1 MKNLDDK
8 INIKIDKTLKELLE
22 LINKK
27 SENELIIRSLKIDT
41 SSTLDD
47 TNVLNTEYNIN
58 FVTVLTEK
66 EVLKWVKK
74 ILLNG

>member
-41 SSTLDD
+41 SLTLDD
-47 TNVLNTEYNIN
+47 ANVLNTEYTIN

-66 EVLKWVKK
+66 EIVK
-74 ILLNG
+74 

>member
-8 INIKIDKTLKELLE
+8 IHLKIDKTLKELLE

-47 TNVLNTEYNIN
+47 SNVLNTEYTIN

-66 EVLKWVKK
+66 EIIK
-74 ILLNG
+74 

>member
-8 INIKIDKTLKELLE
+8 INLKIVKTLKELLD

-27 SENELIIRSLKIDT
+27 SENEVIMRSLKIDT
-41 SSTLDD
+41 QSTLDD
-47 TNVLNTEYNIN
+47 SNVLNTEYTIS

-66 EVLKWVKK
+66 ETKNE
-74 ILLNG
+74 I

>member
-8 INIKIDKTLKELLE
+8 INLKIDKTLKELLE

-27 SENELIIRSLKIDT
+27 SENEVIIRSLKIDT

-47 TNVLNTEYNIN
+47 SNVLNTEYTIK

-66 EVLKWVKK
+66 ETKK
-74 ILLNG
+74 

>member
-8 INIKIDKTLKELLE
+8 INLKIDKTLKELLE

-47 TNVLNTEYNIN
+47 TNVLNTEYTIN

-66 EVLKWVKK
+66 EVLK
-74 ILLNG
+74 

>member
-1 MKNLDDK
+1 MTNLDDK

-41 SSTLDD
+41 QSTLDD
-47 TNVLNTEYNIN
+47 SNVLNTEYTIN

-66 EVLKWVKK
+66 EIVK
-74 ILLNG
+74 

>member
-8 INIKIDKTLKELLE
+8 INLKIDKTLKELLE

-27 SENELIIRSLKIDT
+27 LENELIIRSLKIDT

-47 TNVLNTEYNIN
+47 ANVLNTEYTIN

-66 EVLKWVKK
+66 EVLK
-74 ILLNG
+74 

>member
-8 INIKIDKTLKELLE
+8 INLKIDKTLKELLD

-47 TNVLNTEYNIN
+47 TNVLNTEYTIN
-58 FVTVLTEK
+58 FVTVLTEN
-66 EVLKWVKK
+66 K
-74 ILLNG
+74 IEKAIRAGV

>member
-66 EVLKWVKK
+66 EVLK
-74 ILLNG
+74 

>member
-8 INIKIDKTLKELLE
+8 INLKIDKTLKELLE

-41 SSTLDD
+41 QSTIDD
-47 TNVLNTEYNIN
+47 SNVLNTEYTIN

-66 EVLKWVKK
+66 EVLK
-74 ILLNG
+74 

>member
-8 INIKIDKTLKELLE
+8 INLKIDKTLKELLE

-41 SSTLDD
+41 QSTLDD
-47 TNVLNTEYNIN
+47 SNVLNTEYTIN

-66 EVLKWVKK
+66 E
-74 ILLNG
+74 

>member
-8 INIKIDKTLKELLE
+8 INLKIDKTFKELLN

-47 TNVLNTEYNIN
+47 ANVLNTEYNIN
-58 FVTVLTEK
+58 FVTILTES
-66 EVLKWVKK
+66 EIVK
-74 ILLNG
+74 

>member
-41 SSTLDD
+41 SLTLDD

-66 EVLKWVKK
+66 EVLK
-74 ILLNG
+74 

>member
-8 INIKIDKTLKELLE
+8 INLKIDKTLKELLD

-27 SENELIIRSLKIDT
+27 SENEVIIRSLKIDT
-41 SSTLDD
+41 QSTLDD
-47 TNVLNTEYNIN
+47 SNVLNTEYTIN

-66 EVLKWVKK
+66 ETIK
-74 ILLNG
+74 

>member
-8 INIKIDKTLKELLE
+8 INLKIDKTLKELLD

-41 SSTLDD
+41 QSKLDD
-47 TNVLNTEYNIN
+47 SNVLNTEYTIN

-66 EVLKWVKK
+66 EIIKWNLSKQ
-74 ILLNG
+74 

>member
-8 INIKIDKTLKELLE
+8 INIKIVKTLKELLD

-47 TNVLNTEYNIN
+47 TNVLNTEYTIN

-66 EVLKWVKK
+66 DIVK
-74 ILLNG
+74 

>member
-1 MKNLDDK
+1 MQHLDDK
-8 INIKIDKTLKELLE
+8 INLKIDKTLKELLN

-47 TNVLNTEYNIN
+47 VNVLNTEYNIN
-58 FVTVLTEK
+58 FITVLTEK
-66 EVLKWVKK
+66 EIVKWN
-74 ILLNG
+74 LNQCIEI

>member
-8 INIKIDKTLKELLE
+8 INLKIDKTLKELLE

-41 SSTLDD
+41 QSTLDD
-47 TNVLNTEYNIN
+47 SNVLNTEYTIN

-66 EVLKWVKK
+66 EVLKWNSLKQ
-74 ILLNG
+74 

>member
-8 INIKIDKTLKELLE
+8 INLKIDKTLKELLE

-41 SSTLDD
+41 QLTLDD
-47 TNVLNTEYNIN
+47 SNVLNTEYTIN

-66 EVLKWVKK
+66 EVLKWNSLKQ
-74 ILLNG
+74 